1 MIPESTRGSEL
12 EGHILGHLCKV
23 LPPGSPEDISFLPL
37 GPYSTPDCIRSLFP
51 DTPNQEG

>member
-1 MIPESTRGSEL
+1 MIPESTRGSGL

-23 LPPGSPEDISFLPL
+23 LPPESLEDISFLPL
-37 GPYSTPDCIRSLFP
+37 GPCFTPDCIRSLLP